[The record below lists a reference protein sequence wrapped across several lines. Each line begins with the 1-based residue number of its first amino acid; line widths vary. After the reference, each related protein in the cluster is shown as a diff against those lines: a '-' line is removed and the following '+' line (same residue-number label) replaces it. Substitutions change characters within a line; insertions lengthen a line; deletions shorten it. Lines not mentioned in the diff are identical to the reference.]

1 MNENIRIIFGIL
13 IILLFYLNIT
23 NTVHKN
29 KYENFS
35 SELDENK
42 PLIDKYFEYNKKIYE
57 YIFNKK
63 IPDKINNS
71 NNFKPITYTDYYNN
85 INRTI
90 KELYNHKDCGYVYK
104 YYDEESLLPGSMYLS
119 DDEIIININDL
130 NNNNILS
137 VIENNTKL
145 VISNKLVTY
154 QYDIEDI
161 NVDASKGII
170 IIYIDQNKNDDS
182 FFNTDNQYILYPC
195 SSNVFEHVEN
205 TTNTNF
211 IKTYISNNNIGR
223 TFIYFILL
231 FLIVF
236 LIYNWKFF
244 YYNFNDY
251 LGKKTDV
258 DTSDDELSYI
268 YKGGYDYKDYSE

>member
-1 MNENIRIIFGIL
+1 
-13 IILLFYLNIT
+13 
-23 NTVHKN
+23 
-29 KYENFS
+29 
-35 SELDENK
+35 
-42 PLIDKYFEYNKKIYE
+42 
-57 YIFNKK
+57 
-63 IPDKINNS
+63 
-71 NNFKPITYTDYYNN
+71 
-85 INRTI
+85 
-90 KELYNHKDCGYVYK
+90 
-104 YYDEESLLPGSMYLS
+104 MYLS